1 MRKKCIAIAKKA
13 MVWTLAASMLVAT
26 PLTASASGLRDVY
39 KVEDGWG
46 GDVPSDSND
55 TRTGTVTSTNSST
68 YTGILKDDAKIT
80 GIILSETDV
89 KMELTGAYN
98 SKDQQVKMLKVDFEG
113 TLEDTEKAKLYK
125 RLTWKV
131 NGLDGHYGLNVVALN
146 NRITVDAD
154 GNIVPKKPD
163 GSLDEMALI
172 AKGGGSATVT
182 VSLDYHEDNIHFS
195 STATVFVKQYA
206 TKLWFDEEL
215 TAKNNKIAYEGTSVD
230 LNKYLKKEPS
240 TANDEVTFE
249 IVKDPN
255 KAATL
260 KNGVLKFKNNKAG
273 SEVTVVALGEKY
285 KSDNT
290 PITVQQATH
299 ATKVEIREVGT
310 EKTIKKTDWLV
321 NDYGDGKGQ
330 LAEKAPKFEAVLW
343 AKIDG
348 NKKAT
353 QLNANDRTKCTDEI
367 IWSSKKPAVVEVVGV
382 GDQVTLLPM
391 SVGTAQVV
399 AQSSGGKKGT
409 LTVNVKANMTGFEI
423 DVESTDVYSGQSIKL
438 GSDQKYEANGS
449 DNFTETAL
457 AWTIEA
463 VDKDGNVDSNA
474 TKAMK
479 KIASINAKGV
489 LTIKPDLKLPE
500 GETTAKIMVAAT
512 NAKTIGK
519 NGETGYEKA
528 KKMSKKYVE
537 FTAKQIDITSITVY
551 SNMYSETEI
560 ASATSNGSQVKTG
573 KGKDQTIAVD
583 RSKTYKVV
591 AEALIDGVK
600 TTTLPGGKPVA
611 TALSWV
617 TSNDKIAAARGN
629 SNGSGTVEAVKK
641 GKATISINGS
651 AKKGSKYVAIK
662 ATFKTNVTVPTKTLV
677 LTTKNSAI
685 AGTGKNQNIAIKA
698 TLEKGTT
705 SKAKDIVWTA
715 TQNGK
720 PVSQTTSSKENS
732 IKGGKLVLK
741 KEKYDVGDTFVVYAK
756 LPEAGVQ
763 TSITLKVVKASGAVQ
778 FVATEEST
786 DKLPSKTVKS
796 NDETFEL
803 FSKIRLGSKK
813 TDPWV
818 TPDVDD
824 VAKVTYT
831 VNKKGIVQLVGNEVT
846 PIKKGTV
853 KITATTADGKKATLT
868 VKVED

>member
-26 PLTASASGLRDVY
+26 PLTASAAGLRDVY

-46 GDVPSDSND
+46 GDVPSDSKD
-55 TRTGTVTSTNSST
+55 TRTGTVTSTNTGT
-68 YTGILKDDAKIT
+68 YTGVLKDEQKLT
-80 GIILSETDV
+80 GIVLNETDV
-89 KMELTGAYN
+89 KMEMDGAYDPKN
-98 SKDQQVKMLKVDFEG
+98 PVLKGLEVEFLGNLSQDEKDKL
-113 TLEDTEKAKLYK
+113 AKH
-125 RLTWKV
+125 LTWKSSKLSVV
-131 NGLDGHYGLNVVALN
+131 NLN
-146 NRITVDAD
+146 NRIDAE
-154 GNIVPKKPD
+154 NNKKDPN
-163 GSLDEMALI
+163 GSLEKMTLVAR
-172 AKGGGSATVT
+172 GGGEATVT
-182 VSLDYHEDNIHFS
+182 VSLDDHENNIHFT

-206 TKLWFDEEL
+206 EKLWFDEEL
-215 TAKNNKIAYEGTSVD
+215 TAENNKIAYEGTSVD

-260 KNGVLKFKNNKAG
+260 KNGVLKFKNNKAK
-273 SEVTVVALGEKY
+273 SVVTVVALGEKH
-285 KSDNT
+285 KSANT
-290 PITVQQATH
+290 PITVQKANH
-299 ATKVEIREVGT
+299 ATKVEIREVGK
-310 EKTIKKTDWLV
+310 EKVKKFDWLV
-321 NDYGDGKGQ
+321 NTYGD
-330 LAEKAPKFEAVLW
+330 EKNMIESAPKFEAVLW
-343 AKIDG
+343 AKIG
-348 NKKAT
+348 ESKKAEE
-353 QLNANDRTKCTDEI
+353 LKASNREECTDKI
-367 IWSSKKPAVVEVVGV
+367 TWSSKKPAIVDVKGD
-382 GDQVTLLPM
+382 GDQVTLIPKA
-391 SVGTAQVV
+391 VGTAQVV

-423 DVESTDVYSGQSIKL
+423 DVESTVVYSGQSIKL
-438 GSDQKYEANGS
+438 GSDQKYKANGS

-457 AWTIEA
+457 AWSIEA
-463 VDKDGNVDSNA
+463 VDEDGNVDRKA
-474 TKAMK
+474 TQAMK
-479 KIASINAKGV
+479 KIASVNAKGV
-489 LTIKPDLKLPE
+489 LMIKPDLKLTGDQKE
-500 GETTAKIMVAAT
+500 ATIRVVAT
-512 NAKTIGK
+512 NAKKIGK
-519 NGETGYEKA
+519 SGETGYMPAKQMDKKA
-528 KKMSKKYVE
+528 VV
-537 FTAKQIDITSITVY
+537 FTAKQIDITSIVVY

-591 AEALIDGVK
+591 AEALIDGVR
-600 TTTLPGGKPVA
+600 TTELPGGKPVA

-685 AGTGKNQNIAIKA
+685 AGTNKNQTITLKA
-698 TLEKGTT
+698 ALQKGTT

-715 TQNGK
+715 TRNDD
-720 PVSQTTSSKENS
+720 PVSQTPSSKENS

-741 KEKYDVGDTFVVYAK
+741 KDKYNVGDTFVVTAT

-763 TSITLKVVKASGAVQ
+763 TSMTLKVVKASGAVQ
-778 FVATEEST
+778 FVDSAEST
-786 DKLPSKTVKS
+786 SQLKTLSMKSSEDDKTY
-796 NDETFEL
+796 EI

-818 TPDVDD
+818 TPDEGD

-831 VNKKGIVQLVGNEVT
+831 VNKKGIVQLVGNKVT
-846 PIKKGTV
+846 PIKKGNV

-868 VKVED
+868 VKVTD